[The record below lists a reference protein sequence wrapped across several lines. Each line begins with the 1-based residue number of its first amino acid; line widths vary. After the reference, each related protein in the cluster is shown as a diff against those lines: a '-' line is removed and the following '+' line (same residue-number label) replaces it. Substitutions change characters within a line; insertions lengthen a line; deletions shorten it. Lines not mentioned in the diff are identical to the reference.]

1 MNRLDNLGRIKRLFW
16 AAWFVVILAK
26 IALAVVLPIT
36 GDEAYFILWGMQPD
50 WGFYDHPPMV
60 GWWEALLLPF
70 GNAPWLMRVPA
81 IFANAVVAIALVAA
95 VRPYDREKAH
105 WVGLLYVLWPLNVID
120 IFITTDTPL
129 LVFSVISGL
138 LFARAIEHPK
148 WTFYAAAGAFLGLA
162 FLSKY
167 FAVLLGLAYLVVV
180 IAERRA
186 ASWRG
191 FAILVAAAL
200 PFVAVNVYWNY
211 GHCWTNILFN
221 LYNRHDDGGA
231 SPWNPIIFLATQL
244 YLATPFL
251 LYAALKH
258 RPGWREALANPPF
271 RVYAMIFGVV
281 MMLFAALSI
290 RKVIGLHWVLWAY
303 PFFFLL
309 FAPLLSR
316 LAFARAAQWMAAFS
330 IVHLLI
336 ALAFISLPLQT
347 WKHWSKYDGL
357 VFNVRTAQVIAA
369 LQPYSHTFQSGADN
383 YSAAAIASYYS
394 GRHFLVF
401 GEASS
406 HARHDDI
413 ATDFRALNGKNIFVL
428 RRSPPELGD
437 YLPYFASVK
446 VETFSIEGVTFYVVL
461 GRGFNYT
468 RYRDTILSRV
478 RAKYYTIP
486 RFLPQGGCYFCD
498 RYFHAACPA
507 R

>member
-1 MNRLDNLGRIKRLFW
+1 MNREDTLGRIKRLFW
-16 AAWFVVILAK
+16 AAWFAIVLVK
-26 IALAVVLPIT
+26 IALAVVFPIT

-50 WGFYDHPPMV
+50 LGFYDHPPMV

-70 GNAPWLMRVPA
+70 GHTPWLMRVPA
-81 IFANAVVAIALVAA
+81 IFANAAVAIALVAA
-95 VRPYDREKAH
+95 LRPYDKEKAH
-105 WVGLLYVLWPLNVID
+105 WIGLLYVLWPLNVID

-129 LVFSVISGL
+129 LLFSVVSGL
-138 LFARAIEHPK
+138 LFARAIERQR
-148 WTFYAAAGAFLGLA
+148 WELYAASGVFLGLA

-167 FAVLLGLAYLVVV
+167 FAVLLGFAYLVYV
-180 IAERRA
+180 IRERRA

-191 FAILVAAAL
+191 FTLLVAAAL
-200 PFVAVNVYWNY
+200 PLVAVNVYWNY

-231 SPWNPIIFLATQL
+231 SPWDPPIFLATQL

-251 LYAALKH
+251 IYYLLKH
-258 RPGWREALANPPF
+258 RRAWRTVWAQPLF
-271 RVYAMIFGVV
+271 QVYAIVFGVV
-281 MMLFAALSI
+281 MALFAALSF

-303 PFFFLL
+303 PFLFAL

-316 LAFARAAQWMAAFS
+316 LELTRATRWMAAFS
-330 IVHLLI
+330 VTHLLL
-336 ALAFISLPLQT
+336 ALAFISLPVQT

-357 VFNVRTAQVIAA
+357 VFNVRIEQVIAA
-369 LQPYSHTFQSGADN
+369 LQPYSQEFQSGADN

-413 ATDFRALNGKNIFVL
+413 ATDFRTLDGKNIFVL
-428 RRSPPELGD
+428 RRRPPELND
-437 YLPYFASVK
+437 YVPFFNSVK
-446 VETFSIEGVTFYVVL
+446 VDTFNIEGVPFFVVL
-461 GRGFNYT
+461 GRGLNYAH
-468 RYRDTILSRV
+468 YRDTVLTRIRD
-478 RAKYYTIP
+478 KYYAIP

-498 RYFHAACPA
+498 KYFNARCPT